1 MAPGGAAASRRARYA
16 GPHMTSGPETL
27 TCDACGS
34 YVHPFLDA
42 CPTCGVARPSG
53 YEASLATPA
62 LGYGALLA
70 DPLVAEQVRQ
80 IVVRYTMKRSWEP
93 GVNSVRDGLVTIAGS
108 LAYRVMTEGTT
119 RVTSEQAHLDL
130 IEDVVVVREHAPPRE
145 IQRVRLDA
153 ILAISHRD
161 AGTRRADA
169 WSGLAFGGR
178 LEETPAPSLDGDLV
192 VTSAGDKGLE
202 RFALVNRRGF
212 FAARARPDHY
222 EILTR
227 WLGILAG
234 AAAEERWIAIGSQR
248 YAVQLGL
255 AAGPGDE
262 THGAPTTGASVA
274 ATGAGTARPGP
285 QPPPEAPTVR
295 DALEALEELRD
306 AGLVTDDEY
315 AAKRREIL
323 ARL

>member
-1 MAPGGAAASRRARYA
+1 
-16 GPHMTSGPETL
+16 MTSGPETL

-42 CPTCGVARPSG
+42 CPTCGVARPSR
-53 YEASLATPA
+53 YEAAVAAPV

-93 GVNSVRDGLVTIAGS
+93 GVNPVRDGLGTIAGT
-108 LAYRVMTEGTT
+108 LAYRVVAGGTGQAS
-119 RVTSEQAHLDL
+119 SEQGHLDV
-130 IEDVVVVREHAPPRE
+130 IDDVVVVREHAPPRE

-153 ILAISHRD
+153 ILAISHGD
-161 AGTRRADA
+161 AGRRPAGTWA
-169 WSGLAFGGR
+169 GLAFGGR
-178 LEETPAPSLDGDLV
+178 LEQAPPPSLEGDLV
-192 VTSAGDKGLE
+192 VTSSGDVGLL
-202 RFALVNRRGF
+202 RFALANRRGF
-212 FAARARPDHY
+212 FAARARADHY
-222 EILTR
+222 EILAR
-227 WLGILAG
+227 WLGMLAA
-234 AAAEERWIAIGSQR
+234 AAAEERWTAVGPQR

-255 AAGPGDE
+255 EAGPADE
-262 THGAPTTGASVA
+262 TRGAPATGASAA
-274 ATGAGTARPGP
+274 ATGAGAARPGP
-285 QPPPEAPTVR
+285 QPPPGVPSVR
-295 DALEALEELRD
+295 DALEALEELRA